1 MHQFYCARLLVVT
14 RFLSLDVTVCDVKQL
29 NKPKKS
35 LKKGHFHLFE
45 QFFRSVNICSV
56 PGEKKN
62 RSVDIFAIIENN
74 GEESWS
80 DKGNPSYCRKCGFT
94 LFRKWMN
101 LPY

>member
-1 MHQFYCARLLVVT
+1 MENNGEKSWSDKGNPSYCRK
-14 RFLSLDVTVCDVKQL
+14 FGS
-29 NKPKKS
+29 N
-35 LKKGHFHLFE
+35 LKKGHFHLSK

-62 RSVDIFAIIENN
+62 QSVDIFAIIENN

-80 DKGNPSYCRKCGFT
+80 DKGKPSYCRKCGFT

>member
-1 MHQFYCARLLVVT
+1 MLCQPDKEAWSYS
-14 RFLSLDVTVCDVKQL
+14 SLMLIDSISQTSQT
-29 NKPKKS
+29 
-35 LKKGHFHLFE
+35 LKRGHFHPSK

-101 LPY
+101 LPYWEEHFS

>member
-1 MHQFYCARLLVVT
+1 MFCQRDADIDWPNY
-14 RFLSLDVTVCDVKQL
+14 S
-29 NKPKKS
+29 N
-35 LKKGHFHLFE
+35 LKKGHFNLSKR
-45 QFFRSVNICSV
+45 FFRSVKICSV